1 MESFNHVQTGGDA
14 GRVDDSLLEE
24 VDEKI
29 DLSRHVES
37 GSQCTE
43 SDSNLN
49 HLDLGIGDPPMVS
62 KGRENG
68 SVISAMTD
76 MNSLDG
82 PILPSMLGEEET
94 ASQRSVSELAESD
107 GGDGTE
113 NDNNVIGIPK
123 QVILPQEDGVIH
135 FPNHYRVHSNDVPLD
150 DGKSHNY
157 PSPNGQ
163 SECFSSPEDET
174 MKRGAGKQETF
185 DTGGVEHDESES
197 QRRSPDP
204 SVNDTTATTAP
215 SSLLPL
221 PKDAASLKV
230 DYSTTAGV
238 DDGEAE
244 DEYDD
249 NNVCLDDYIQSPEVQ
264 NAIVERSPGGRY
276 VRFLEKL
283 GSGASKDVY
292 RAYDTQEGIE
302 VAWNVVNLSGVPKAE
317 RNRIVNEVRLLERLH
332 HQNIISFHGSW
343 VNRERQEVNFVTE
356 ILSSGTL
363 KSFINKVQVIRW
375 KIAKRWAFQ
384 ILKGL
389 EYLHAQDPPVIH
401 RDLKCE
407 NIFINGT
414 SGDLRIG
421 DLGLST
427 VHRNGRVLSVL
438 GTPEFMAPDMYEG
451 NSYNEKVDVYAF
463 GMCLLEIFTKE
474 IPYSECSNPA
484 QIYKKVSAGEPPEV
498 LSRLQS
504 RHAREFVLLCL
515 GHRDENGSY
524 VRPTVAE
531 LLQHPFLEKRA
542 NDDDEVVVDP
552 PSRDRPLVDSSD
564 PVPPNGTPIVRRRV
578 STHSSQTHHHHN
590 SNESSLLV
598 DVTPKQTRNAKAT
611 TTVSPQDDEEDG
623 DRFEEMQESEI
634 TMRKVKV
641 LMGRGQEL
649 KEDDDVPDS
658 NRTGSVVG
666 TPSSEDQ
673 SHRQVSPPSVL
684 HDPPPVVQEEP
695 SSSSFHYLVAAAVLE
710 NENLNIRPYEDDIL
724 KLVVTLPV
732 DGQTQN
738 VQFDFH
744 LVEDEPVQVA
754 KEMVKELGIPQGA
767 VLEISETISGLA
779 RMARMKQ
786 DKYAAR
792 MQYSRK
798 ASAPPPISQGVQ
810 VSQVP
815 QTLHPIGVAPS
826 VQLETTP
833 YAHDQQLSMASLPEV
848 QYPQM
853 AQAMNPLYSH
863 PVVSQQVHQQP
874 VQGLPSVLPAATN
887 AQQLQGQD
895 ATRSSLPAYPQVNV
909 VGVSDLMEYQQSSVQ
924 QLQQTVNQVG
934 PANHYLQQP
943 MQFQIPE
950 AHHVPQD
957 QASLTL
963 PVEQGQFQKAEHPA
977 IVPQQLLNGSQI
989 DAHLRTSGVAPS
1001 GIEGIPSGTGRPP
1014 LQIRQKSAG
1023 SNNSSDSKEAPVVH
1037 HVPQALSSSLYPPSG
1052 TSLPQP
1058 QALSLGTNA
1067 DPAATISVP
1076 SQANGSSTS
1085 GNASPLVHP
1094 SFQSVGPQH
1103 ASAPS
1108 VNPVVQSYPPQHPV
1122 PALETVVLQESKSKS
1137 ISNSIPEPPIE
1148 GTSAIGASQAPS
1160 SAYSNPAELSQSA
1173 ENVTM
1178 NAEETEGDSDE
1189 EDDVDVADELRKLD
1203 EDFQKNLERAKKV
1216 FVNRMDNLQRSQIE
1230 REAQHL
1236 KTLEKHEKE
1245 RAEFEKRLALEAEQQ
1260 QRRIEQLQR
1269 EWDKKRES
1277 IAIQKKKQKDS
1288 TSSSTGEPSVDASLG
1303 HLRTVSGTSS
1313 IFSLSPA
1320 TSIHKHQDTISDS
1333 NPPDR

>member
-1 MESFNHVQTGGDA
+1 MESSDHVQTRGEADRVGD
-14 GRVDDSLLEE
+14 SITQE
-24 VDEKI
+24 VNEKF

-37 GSQCTE
+37 GSHGTE
-43 SDSNLN
+43 CESNM
-49 HLDLGIGDPPMVS
+49 HHIDLGIGDPPMVS

-82 PILPSMLGEEET
+82 PIPRSLLGEEET

-113 NDNNVIGIPK
+113 NDNNAMGIPK
-123 QVILPQEDGVIH
+123 QVILPQEEGVIH
-135 FPNHYRVHSNDVPLD
+135 FPSHYHLHSGHVSTE
-150 DGKSHNY
+150 DGKEHNY
-157 PSPNGQ
+157 SSPNGQ
-163 SECFSSPEDET
+163 SDCFSSPDDEL
-174 MKRGAGKQETF
+174 MKRGSGKQEPF
-185 DTGGVEHDESES
+185 DAGGAEHDELEI
-197 QRRSPDP
+197 QRGSPDL
-204 SVNDTTATTAP
+204 SVNDTTATTSP
-215 SSLLPL
+215 STLLPL
-221 PKDAASLKV
+221 GKDTASLKI
-230 DYSTTAGV
+230 DYSTTVGV

-249 NNVCLDDYIQSPEVQ
+249 NNVCLDDYIHSPEVQ

-389 EYLHAQDPPVIH
+389 EYLHSQDPPVIH

-524 VRPTVAE
+524 IRPTVTE

-552 PSRDRPLVDSSD
+552 PSRDRPLADALD
-564 PVPPNGTPIVRRRV
+564 PVPPNGTPIARRRV

-590 SNESSLLV
+590 SNESALLV
-598 DVTPKQTRNAKAT
+598 DTTTKQARNAVAT
-611 TTVSPQDDEEDG
+611 SAVSPHDDEEDG

-649 KEDDDVPDS
+649 KEDDDLLDS
-658 NRTGSVVG
+658 NRTVSVIG
-666 TPSSEDQ
+666 TPRCEDQ
-673 SHRQVSPPSVL
+673 SHRQVSPPSLL
-684 HDPPPVVQEEP
+684 HDPPPVLQEEP
-695 SSSSFHYLVAAAVLE
+695 ASSSFHYLVAAAVLE

-779 RMARMKQ
+779 RMARLKQ
-786 DKYAAR
+786 DKYAVR
-792 MQYSRK
+792 MQS
-798 ASAPPPISQGVQ
+798 SQSVPVPPPMSQGVQ
-810 VSQVP
+810 VSHVP
-815 QTLHPIGVAPS
+815 QTLHPIVGAPS
-826 VQLETTP
+826 GVTETTP
-833 YAHDQQLSMASLPEV
+833 YAQDGVMSMASQPEV
-848 QYPQM
+848 HSPQM
-853 AQAMNPLYSH
+853 TQAKNPVYSH

-874 VQGLPSVLPAATN
+874 VQALPTAQPAVIN
-887 AQQLQGQD
+887 AHQLQVNEIHP
-895 ATRSSLPAYPQVNV
+895 ASLSAYPQVSSL
-909 VGVSDLMEYQQSSVQ
+909 GVNDFNQYQQSNVQ
-924 QLQQTVNQVG
+924 QLQQCVNQVG
-934 PANHYLQQP
+934 PANHSVQQST
-943 MQFQIPE
+943 QCQIPE
-950 AHHVPQD
+950 VHHVPQE
-957 QASLTL
+957 QATSTL
-963 PVEQGQFQKAEHPA
+963 AGEQGQLRKVELSAF
-977 IVPQQLLNGSQI
+977 VQQPLNGGQI
-989 DAHLRTSGVAPS
+989 DAHVRSSGVAPL
-1001 GIEGIPSGTGRPP
+1001 GIEGLPAGTGRPP
-1014 LQIRQKSAG
+1014 LQVRQKSAG
-1023 SNNSSDSKEAPVVH
+1023 SNNSSDSKDAPVVH
-1037 HVPQALSSSLYPPSG
+1037 HAPQAVNSSSYASSAAP
-1052 TSLPQP
+1052 LPQP
-1058 QALSLGTNA
+1058 QPVLLATTA
-1067 DPAATISVP
+1067 VPAAIISLPPEVP
-1076 SQANGSSTS
+1076 SSSIG
-1085 GNASPLVHP
+1085 GNVSPLTP
-1094 SFQSVGPQH
+1094 SYQSVGPQIV
-1103 ASAPS
+1103 SAPL
-1108 VNPVVQSYPPQHPV
+1108 VNSVVQSYPHQQQTTS
-1122 PALETVVLQESKSKS
+1122 LETVVVQESHSKS
-1137 ISNSIPEPPIE
+1137 MINAIPYEPPNEWMSDNGSRESQSI
-1148 GTSAIGASQAPS
+1148 AHASPV
-1160 SAYSNPAELSQSA
+1160 ELSQSV
-1173 ENVTM
+1173 ENVMMTT
-1178 NAEETEGDSDE
+1178 EETEGDSEE

-1245 RAEFEKRLALEAEQQ
+1245 RVEFEKRLALEAEQQ

-1277 IAIQKKKQKDS
+1277 IAIQKKKQKD
-1288 TSSSTGEPSVDASLG
+1288 TVSSSTGEQSVDASLG

-1320 TSIHKHQDTISDS
+1320 TSIHKRQDSVSDS
-1333 NPPDR
+1333 NPSDR